1 MIDLKPYNTFG
12 VSVKTPHLITVESKQ
27 ALVEALQLYPN
38 ALILGKGSNILFTKD
53 LEQPVIV
60 IANKGITT
68 ENWENDLVK
77 VTAAAGE
84 SWDDLV
90 QYTLSLDLCGLE
102 NLSLIPSSVGAAPIQ
117 NIGAYGVEQ
126 NQFFESCLALD
137 CSNLTWVQFSKEQC
151 QFGYRNSFFKNAG
164 KGRFIIWAVSYVLP
178 SKATELNITYAPLKN
193 YFEEHPE
200 IQPTPKKI
208 AELVIEIRKSKL
220 PDPNKLGNAGSFF
233 KNPVIKEDLA
243 FQLKGEF
250 SDLPLYPASDGVKV
264 AAGWL
269 IEKAGFKGYFK
280 GDAGVHDQQALVL
293 VNKGNAS
300 GTEIANLSIQI
311 QKEVFDQFRIRLE
324 PEVTIL

>member
-12 VSVKTPHLITVESKQ
+12 VSAKTPHLITVESKK
-27 ALVEALQLYPN
+27 ALIEALRLHPN

-53 LEQPVIV
+53 LQQPVIV

-68 ENWENDLVK
+68 DNWENDLVK

-90 QYTLSLDLCGLE
+90 QHTLSLNLCGLE

-137 CSNLTWVQFSKEQC
+137 CSNLTWVQVSKEQC
-151 QFGYRNSFFKNAG
+151 QCGYRNSLFKNEG
-164 KGRFIIWAVSYVLP
+164 KGRFMSWAVSYVLP
-178 SKATELNITYAPLKN
+178 SKAAELNITYAPLKN

-243 FQLKGEF
+243 LQLKGEF
-250 SDLPLYPASDGVKV
+250 GDLPLYPASDGVKV

>member
-84 SWDDLV
+84 SWNDLV

-151 QFGYRNSFFKNAG
+151 QFGYRNSFFKNEG

-178 SKATELNITYAPLKN
+178 SKAAELNITYAPLKN

-220 PDPNKLGNAGSFF
+220 PDPKKLGKAGSFF

-243 FQLKGEF
+243 LQLKGEF

>member
-12 VSVKTPHLITVESKQ
+12 VSVKTPLLITVESKQ

-151 QFGYRNSFFKNAG
+151 QFGYRNSFFKNEG
-164 KGRFIIWAVSYVLP
+164 KSRFIIWAVSYVLP
-178 SKATELNITYAPLKN
+178 SKAAELNITYAPLKN
-193 YFEEHPE
+193 YFENHPE

-243 FQLKGEF
+243 LQLKGEF

-311 QKEVFDQFRIRLE
+311 QKKVFDQFRIRLE

>member
-1 MIDLKPYNTFG
+1 
-12 VSVKTPHLITVESKQ
+12 
-27 ALVEALQLYPN
+27 
-38 ALILGKGSNILFTKD
+38 
-53 LEQPVIV
+53 
-60 IANKGITT
+60 
-68 ENWENDLVK
+68 
-77 VTAAAGE
+77 
-84 SWDDLV
+84 
-90 QYTLSLDLCGLE
+90 
-102 NLSLIPSSVGAAPIQ
+102 LIPSSVGAAPIQ

-151 QFGYRNSFFKNAG
+151 QFGYRNSFFKNEG

-178 SKATELNITYAPLKN
+178 SKAAELNITYAPLKN

-243 FQLKGEF
+243 LQLKGEF

>member
-12 VSVKTPHLITVESKQ
+12 VSVKTPHLITVESKR
-27 ALVEALQLYPN
+27 ALIEALELYPN

-68 ENWENDLVK
+68 ENLENDLVK
-77 VTAAAGE
+77 VTSAAGE
-84 SWDDLV
+84 AWDDLV
-90 QYTLSLDLCGLE
+90 QKTLSLNLCGLE

-126 NQFFESCLALD
+126 NQFFESCIALD
-137 CSNLTWVQFSKEQC
+137 CSNLKWVSFTREQC
-151 QFGYRNSFFKNAG
+151 QFGYRNSFFKNEG
-164 KGRFIIWAVSYVLP
+164 KGRFIIWEVSYVLP
-178 SKATELNITYAPLKN
+178 SKSAELNITYAPLKN

-200 IQPTPKKI
+200 IDPTPKKI

-233 KNPVIKEDLA
+233 KNPVIDEELA
-243 FQLKGEF
+243 HQLKREF
-250 SDLPLYPASDGVKV
+250 SDLPIYPASNGVKV

-280 GDAGVHDQQALVL
+280 GDAGVHDKQALVL
-293 VNKGNAS
+293 VNKGGAS
-300 GTEIANLSIQI
+300 GEDIANLSVQI
-311 QKEVFDQFRIRLE
+311 QKKVFDQFRIRLE

>member
-12 VSVKTPHLITVESKQ
+12 VSAKTPHLITVESKK
-27 ALVEALQLYPN
+27 ALIEALQLHPN

-53 LEQPVIV
+53 LQQPVIV

-68 ENWENDLVK
+68 DNWENDLVK

-90 QYTLSLDLCGLE
+90 QYTLSLNLCGLE

-137 CSNLTWVQFSKEQC
+137 CSNLTWVQFSREEC
-151 QFGYRNSFFKNAG
+151 QFGYRNSFFKNEG
-164 KGRFIIWAVSYVLP
+164 KGRFIIWEVSYVLP
-178 SKATELNITYAPLKN
+178 SKAVELNITYAPLKN

-220 PDPNKLGNAGSFF
+220 PDPNQQGNAGSFF
-233 KNPVIKEDLA
+233 KNPVIKEELA
-243 FQLKGEF
+243 LQLKREF
-250 SDLPLYPASDGVKV
+250 NDLPLYPASDGVKV

-269 IEKAGFKGYFK
+269 IEKAGFKGYFN
-280 GDAGVHDQQALVL
+280 GDAGVHDKQALVL
-293 VNKGNAS
+293 VNKGGAS
-300 GTEIANLSIQI
+300 GKEIANLSVQI
-311 QKEVFDQFRIRLE
+311 QKKVFDQFRIRLE

>member
-12 VSVKTPHLITVESKQ
+12 VSVKTPLLITVESKQ

-151 QFGYRNSFFKNAG
+151 QFGYRNSFFKNEG
-164 KGRFIIWAVSYVLP
+164 KSRFIIWAVSYVLP
-178 SKATELNITYAPLKN
+178 SKAAELNITYAPLKN
-193 YFEEHPE
+193 YFEDHPE

-243 FQLKGEF
+243 LQLKGEF

-311 QKEVFDQFRIRLE
+311 QKKVFDQFRIRLE

>member
-12 VSVKTPHLITVESKQ
+12 VSAKTPHLITVESKR
-27 ALVEALQLYPN
+27 ALIEAVELHPN

-60 IANKGITT
+60 VANKGITT
-68 ENWENDLVK
+68 ENGDNELVK

-84 SWDDLV
+84 AWDDLV
-90 QYTLSLDLCGLE
+90 QKTLSLNLCGLE

-137 CSNLTWVQFSKEQC
+137 CSNLTWVQFSKEDC
-151 QFGYRNSFFKNAG
+151 RFGYRNSFFKNEG
-164 KGRFIIWAVSYVLP
+164 KGRFIIWEVSYLLP
-178 SKATELNITYAPLKN
+178 STATELNISYAPLKN

-200 IQPTPKKI
+200 IEPTPKKI

-233 KNPVIKEDLA
+233 KNPVIDEELA
-243 FQLKGEF
+243 HQLKKEF
-250 SDLPLYPASDGVKV
+250 SDLPIYPASDGVKV

-269 IEKAGFKGYFK
+269 IEKAGFKGYFN
-280 GDAGVHDQQALVL
+280 GDAGVHDKQALVL
-293 VNKGNAS
+293 VNKGGAS
-300 GTEIANLSIQI
+300 GKDIAKLSFQI
-311 QKEVFDQFRIRLE
+311 QEKVFYQFRIRLE

>member
-77 VTAAAGE
+77 VTAAAVE

-137 CSNLTWVQFSKEQC
+137 CSNLTWVQFSKEEC
-151 QFGYRNSFFKNAG
+151 QFRYRNSFFKNEG

-178 SKATELNITYAPLKN
+178 SKAAELNITYAPLKN

-220 PDPNKLGNAGSFF
+220 PDSNKLGNAGSFF

>member
-12 VSVKTPHLITVESKQ
+12 VSVKTPLLITVESKQ

-151 QFGYRNSFFKNAG
+151 QFGYRNSFFKNEG
-164 KGRFIIWAVSYVLP
+164 KSRFIIWAVSYVLP
-178 SKATELNITYAPLKN
+178 SKAAELNITYAPLKN
-193 YFEEHPE
+193 YFEDHPE
-200 IQPTPKKI
+200 IKPTPKKI

-243 FQLKGEF
+243 LQLKGEF

-311 QKEVFDQFRIRLE
+311 QKKVFDQFRIRLE

>member
-12 VSVKTPHLITVESKQ
+12 VSAKTPNLITVESKK
-27 ALVEALQLYPN
+27 ALIEALRLHPN

-53 LEQPVIV
+53 LQQPVIV
-60 IANKGITT
+60 IANQGITT
-68 ENWENDLVK
+68 ENWDNDLVK

-84 SWDDLV
+84 FWDNLV
-90 QYTLSLDLCGLE
+90 QHTLSLNLCGLE

-137 CSNLTWVQFSKEQC
+137 CSNLTWVHFSKEEC
-151 QFGYRNSFFKNAG
+151 QFGYRNSFFKNEG
-164 KGRFIIWAVSYVLP
+164 KGRFIIWEVSYVLP
-178 SKATELNITYAPLKN
+178 AKAAELNITYAPLKN

-243 FQLKGEF
+243 LQLKGEF

>member
-12 VSVKTPHLITVESKQ
+12 VSVRTPHLITVESKQ

-84 SWDDLV
+84 SWNDLV

-151 QFGYRNSFFKNAG
+151 QFGYRNSFFKNEG

-178 SKATELNITYAPLKN
+178 SKAAELNITYAPLKN

-220 PDPNKLGNAGSFF
+220 PDPNKLGNAGSLF

-243 FQLKGEF
+243 LQLKGEF

>member
-12 VSVKTPHLITVESKQ
+12 VSVKTPHLITVESKR
-27 ALVEALQLYPN
+27 ALIEALELYPN

-68 ENWENDLVK
+68 ENLENDLVK
-77 VTAAAGE
+77 VTSAAGE
-84 SWDDLV
+84 AWDDLV
-90 QYTLSLDLCGLE
+90 QKTLSLNLCGLE

-126 NQFFESCLALD
+126 NQFFESCIALD
-137 CSNLTWVQFSKEQC
+137 CSNLTWVSFTREQC
-151 QFGYRNSFFKNAG
+151 QFGYRNSFFKNEG
-164 KGRFIIWAVSYVLP
+164 KGRFIIWEVSYLLP
-178 SKATELNITYAPLKN
+178 YKAAELNITYAPLKN

-200 IQPTPKKI
+200 IDPTPKKI

-233 KNPVIKEDLA
+233 KNPVIDEELA
-243 FQLKGEF
+243 HQLKREF
-250 SDLPLYPASDGVKV
+250 SDLPIYPASNGVKV

-280 GDAGVHDQQALVL
+280 GDAGVHNKQALVL
-293 VNKGNAS
+293 VNKGGAS
-300 GTEIANLSIQI
+300 GEDIANLSVQI
-311 QKEVFDQFRIRLE
+311 QKKVFDQFRIRLE

>member
-1 MIDLKPYNTFG
+1 
-12 VSVKTPHLITVESKQ
+12 
-27 ALVEALQLYPN
+27 
-38 ALILGKGSNILFTKD
+38 
-53 LEQPVIV
+53 V

-84 SWDDLV
+84 SWNDLV

-151 QFGYRNSFFKNAG
+151 QFGYRNSFFKNEG

-178 SKATELNITYAPLKN
+178 SKAAELNITYAPLKN

-243 FQLKGEF
+243 LQLKGEF